1 MDMEREQRQLTPSE
15 QLFQRLE
22 TPVNSIGQVSE
33 MNNEAVKLFT
43 EGHLNAEQLVKFSL
57 GLAKEADSYS
67 KKILKTDMKNNSM
80 PENKQIAYSAM
91 LTIAQ
96 ENRKRA
102 IDLTLAQQKPKPAN
116 GRGKSSA

>member
-1 MDMEREQRQLTPSE
+1 MEREQRQLTPSE

-22 TPVNSIGQVSE
+22 TPVNSIGQVDE

-43 EGHLNAEQLVKFSL
+43 EGQLNAEQLVKFSL

-67 KKILKTDMKNNSM
+67 KKILKTDMRNNSM

-102 IDLTLAQQKPKPAN
+102 IELTLAQQKPKPAN

>member
-1 MDMEREQRQLTPSE
+1 
-15 QLFQRLE
+15 
-22 TPVNSIGQVSE
+22 
-33 MNNEAVKLFT
+33 
-43 EGHLNAEQLVKFSL
+43 
-57 GLAKEADSYS
+57 
-67 KKILKTDMKNNSM
+67 M

-91 LTIAQ
+91 VTIAQ